1 MAKIRVHDLAKEL
14 GMESKE
20 LVDILK
26 SKNIEAKS
34 QSTLEDDVAAQIRK
48 EAAGRKGAEKKEEK
62 AAEKDGAAP
71 KNKKLAFVVRPQNSK
86 NSSRIQGR
94 RQGQGQRPA
103 RSAQG
108 NARPAGE
115 NRPSRPAG

>member
-26 SKNIEAKS
+26 SKNIEAKG

-48 EAAGRKGAEKKEEK
+48 EAAGRKSAEKKEEK

-94 RQGQGQRPA
+94 RQGRGLRPL
-103 RSAQG
+103 
-108 NARPAGE
+108 
-115 NRPSRPAG
+115 

>member
-26 SKNIEAKS
+26 SKNIEAKG

-48 EAAGRKGAEKKEEK
+48 EAAGRKSAEKTAEKHTLEMERIRDAQKEIKEIRKEE
-62 AAEKDGAAP
+62 AP
-71 KNKKLAFVVRPQNSK
+71 EAVPAP
-86 NSSRIQGR
+86 SSASERL
-94 RQGQGQRPA
+94 
-103 RSAQG
+103 
-108 NARPAGE
+108 
-115 NRPSRPAG
+115 SRLNGMRDNGDT

>member
-34 QSTLEDDVAAQIRK
+34 QSTLE

-94 RQGQGQRPA
+94 RQGQRPA

-108 NARPAGE
+108 NARTAGE
-115 NRPSRPAG
+115 NHPSRR

>member
-26 SKNIEAKS
+26 SKNIEAKG

-48 EAAGRKGAEKKEEK
+48 EAAGRKSAEKKEE
-62 AAEKDGAAP
+62 GAMASYCP
-71 KNKKLAFVVRPQNSK
+71 RESACLNPSHVRAYPQF
-86 NSSRIQGR
+86 I
-94 RQGQGQRPA
+94 
-103 RSAQG
+103 
-108 NARPAGE
+108 AGF
-115 NRPSRPAG
+115 PSEAIGM

>member
-34 QSTLEDDVAAQIRK
+34 QSTLEDDWTTMWLLRS
-48 EAAGRKGAEKKEEK
+48 GRKQPEERARRRK
-62 AAEKDGAAP
+62 RRRLRRRTEPLRK
-71 KNKKLAFVVRPQNSK
+71 RRI
-86 NSSRIQGR
+86 SR
-94 RQGQGQRPA
+94 
-103 RSAQG
+103 S
-108 NARPAGE
+108 
-115 NRPSRPAG
+115 